1 MIYYQFTA
9 CENRTKCSEDCDVI
23 IGGAMGKIIKDTI
36 HANGIDIG
44 IYTQDF
50 ENEFISLTDIARYKS
65 DDPTGVIQNWMR
77 NRDVIEFLGLWERL
91 HNSDFKPLEF
101 EGFRKQA
108 GANAFTMSPKKWI
121 EATNAIGIVSKAGRY
136 GGTYAHSDIAMSFAT
151 WISPEFQLY
160 IMKDYRR
167 LKTDENSRLSLNWN
181 LNREIS
187 KLNYKIHT
195 DAIKENLIP
204 PELTAAQVAYTY
216 ANEADMLNVVLFGK
230 TAKQWKDKNPT
241 EKGNMR
247 DAATLNQLLV
257 LANLESYNA
266 VLINQGKNQKE
277 RMELLRQLAVQQLQT
292 LEKVGLNNLP
302 KLEAEINKSK

>member
-1 MIYYQFTA
+1 
-9 CENRTKCSEDCDVI
+9 
-23 IGGAMGKIIKDTI
+23 MGKIIKDTI

-50 ENEFISLTDIARYKS
+50 KNEFISLTDIARYKS
-65 DDPTGVIQNWMR
+65 DDPTAVIQNWMR

-101 EGFRKQA
+101 EGFKKQA

-167 LKTDENSRLSLNWN
+167 LKTDENSRLSLKWN

-187 KLNYKIHT
+187 KLNYRIHT

-204 PELTAAQVAYTY
+204 PELTPAQVACTY

-230 TAKQWKDKNPT
+230 TAKQWKDENPM

-247 DAATLNQLLV
+247 DVATLNQLLV

-266 VLINQGKNQKE
+266 VLINQGKKQKE

-292 LEKVGLNNLP
+292 LEAVSLNNLP
-302 KLEAEINKSK
+302 KLGVDLHKG

>member
-1 MIYYQFTA
+1 
-9 CENRTKCSEDCDVI
+9 
-23 IGGAMGKIIKDTI
+23 MGKVIKETI
-36 HANGIDIG
+36 HANGVDIG

-65 DDPTGVIQNWMR
+65 DDPTAVIQNWMR
-77 NRDVIEFLGLWERL
+77 NRDVIEFLGLWEKL
-91 HNSDFKPLEF
+91 HNPNFNPLEF
-101 EGFRKQA
+101 EGFKKQA

-121 EATNAIGIVSKAGRY
+121 DATDAIGIISKAGRY

-167 LKTDENSRLSLNWN
+167 LKADQNSRLSLNWN

-187 KLNYKIHT
+187 KLNYRIHT
-195 DAIKENLIP
+195 DAIKDNLIP
-204 PELTAAQVAYTY
+204 TELTPVQVTYTY

-230 TAKQWKDKNPT
+230 TARQWKDENSSI
-241 EKGNMR
+241 EGNMR
-247 DAATLNQLLV
+247 DVASLNQLLV

-266 VLINQGKNQKE
+266 VLINQGKDQKE

-292 LEKVGLNNLP
+292 LETISLNNLS
-302 KLEAEINKSK
+302 KLEAGTNKK

>member
-1 MIYYQFTA
+1 
-9 CENRTKCSEDCDVI
+9 
-23 IGGAMGKIIKDTI
+23 MGKIIKDTI
-36 HANGIDIG
+36 HANGIDIS
-44 IYTQDF
+44 IYKQDF
-50 ENEFISLTDIARYKS
+50 ENEFISLADIARYKS
-65 DDPTGVIQNWMR
+65 DGPSAVIQNWMR

-187 KLNYKIHT
+187 KLNYRIHT
-195 DAIKENLIP
+195 DAIKDNLIP
-204 PELTAAQVAYTY
+204 PELTPAQVAYTY

-230 TAKQWKDKNPT
+230 TAKQWKDENPM

-247 DAATLNQLLV
+247 DAASLNQLLV

-292 LEKVGLNNLP
+292 LKTASLNNLP
-302 KLEAEINKSK
+302 QFK

>member
-1 MIYYQFTA
+1 
-9 CENRTKCSEDCDVI
+9 
-23 IGGAMGKIIKDTI
+23 MGKIIKDTI

-65 DDPTGVIQNWMR
+65 DDPTAVIQNWMR

-91 HNSDFKPLEF
+91 HNPYFKPLEF

-121 EATNAIGIVSKAGRY
+121 EATKAIGIVSKSGRY

-187 KLNYKIHT
+187 KLNYRIHT
-195 DAIKENLIP
+195 DAIKVNLIP
-204 PELTAAQVAYTY
+204 PELTPAQVAYTY

-230 TAKQWKDKNPT
+230 TAKQWKDENPT
-241 EKGNMR
+241 MKGNMR
-247 DAATLNQLLV
+247 DVATLNQLLV

-266 VLINQGKNQKE
+266 VLIKQGKNQKE
-277 RMELLRQLAVQQLQT
+277 RMELLRQLAIQQLET
-292 LEKVGLNNLP
+292 LENVSLNNLP
-302 KLEAEINKSK
+302 RLRVNS

>member
-1 MIYYQFTA
+1 
-9 CENRTKCSEDCDVI
+9 
-23 IGGAMGKIIKDTI
+23 MGKIIKDTI

-44 IYTQDF
+44 IYKKKKK
-50 ENEFISLTDIARYKS
+50 NEFISLTDIARYKS
-65 DDPTGVIQNWMR
+65 DDPTAVIQNWMR

-101 EGFRKQA
+101 EGFKKQA

-167 LKTDENSRLSLNWN
+167 LKTDENSRLSLGWN

-187 KLNYKIHT
+187 KLNYRIHT

-204 PELTAAQVAYTY
+204 PELTPAQVACTY

-230 TAKQWKDKNPT
+230 TAKQWKDENPM

-247 DAATLNQLLV
+247 DVATLNQLLV

-266 VLINQGKNQKE
+266 VLINQGKKQKE

-292 LEKVGLNNLP
+292 LEAVSLNNLP
-302 KLEAEINKSK
+302 KLGVDLHKG

>member
-1 MIYYQFTA
+1 
-9 CENRTKCSEDCDVI
+9 
-23 IGGAMGKIIKDTI
+23 MGKIIKDTI

-65 DDPTGVIQNWMR
+65 DDPTAVIQNWMR
-77 NRDVIEFLGLWERL
+77 NQDVIEFLGLWERL

-101 EGFRKQA
+101 EGFKKQA

-121 EATNAIGIVSKAGRY
+121 EATDAIGIVSKAGRY

-187 KLNYKIHT
+187 KLNYRIHT

-204 PELTAAQVAYTY
+204 PELTPAQVAYTY

-230 TAKQWKDKNPT
+230 TAKQWKDENLAV
-241 EKGNMR
+241 KGNMR
-247 DAATLNQLLV
+247 DVATLNQLLV

-266 VLINQGKNQKE
+266 VLINQGKDQKE

-292 LEKVGLNNLP
+292 LESVSLNNLP
-302 KLEAEINKSK
+302 KLRVNT

>member
-1 MIYYQFTA
+1 
-9 CENRTKCSEDCDVI
+9 
-23 IGGAMGKIIKDTI
+23 MGRIIKDTI
-36 HANGIDIG
+36 HAAGVDIG

-65 DDPTGVIQNWMR
+65 DDPTAVIQNWMR

-91 HNSDFKPLEF
+91 HNPDFKPLEF

-108 GANAFTMSPKKWI
+108 GANAFTMSPRKWI

-181 LNREIS
+181 LNRAIS
-187 KLNYKIHT
+187 KLNYRIHT

-204 PELTAAQVAYTY
+204 PELTSEQVACTY

-230 TAKQWKDKNPT
+230 TAKQWKDENPT
-241 EKGNMR
+241 AKGNMR

-266 VLINQGKNQKE
+266 VLINQGKDQKE
-277 RMELLRQLAVQQLQT
+277 RMELLRQLTVQQLQT
-292 LEKVGLNNLP
+292 LETVNLNSLP
-302 KLEAEINKSK
+302 KLEGNM

>member
-1 MIYYQFTA
+1 MSI
-9 CENRTKCSEDCDVI
+9 VV
-23 IGGAMGKIIKDTI
+23 GGTMGKVIKETI

-44 IYTQDF
+44 IYTRDF

-65 DDPTGVIQNWMR
+65 DDPTAVIQNWMR
-77 NRDVIEFLGLWERL
+77 NRDVIEFLGLWEKL
-91 HNSDFKPLEF
+91 HNPDFNPLEF

-121 EATNAIGIVSKAGRY
+121 EATKAIGIVSKAGRY

-187 KLNYKIHT
+187 KLNYRIHT
-195 DAIKENLIP
+195 DAIKDNLIP
-204 PELTAAQVAYTY
+204 PELTPAQVAYTY

-230 TAKQWKDKNPT
+230 TAKQWKDENPAV
-241 EKGNMR
+241 KGNMR
-247 DAATLNQLLV
+247 DVATLNQLLV

-266 VLINQGKNQKE
+266 VLINQGKDQKE
-277 RMELLRQLAVQQLQT
+277 RMELLRQLVVQQLQT
-292 LEKVGLNNLP
+292 LESVSLNNLP
-302 KLEAEINKSK
+302 ELRGREVES

>member
-1 MIYYQFTA
+1 M
-9 CENRTKCSEDCDVI
+9 E
-23 IGGAMGKIIKDTI
+23 KIVKDII

-65 DDPTGVIQNWMR
+65 DDPTAVIQNWMR
-77 NRDVIEFLGLWERL
+77 NRDVIDFLGLWERL
-91 HNSDFKPLEF
+91 HNADFKPLEF

-108 GANAFTMSPKKWI
+108 GANSFTLSPKKWI
-121 EATNAIGIVSKAGRY
+121 EATNAVGIVSKAGRY
-136 GGTYAHSDIAMSFAT
+136 GGTYAHSDIAMSFAA

-167 LKTDENSRLSLNWN
+167 LKADENSRLSLNWN

-187 KLNYKIHT
+187 KLNYRIHT

-204 PELTAAQVAYTY
+204 PELTPEQIMCTY
-216 ANEADMLNVVLFGK
+216 ASEADMLNVVLFGK
-230 TAKQWKDKNPT
+230 TAKQWKEENPIA
-241 EKGNMR
+241 KGNMR
-247 DAATLNQLLV
+247 DTASLNQLLV

-266 VLINQGKNQKE
+266 ILIQQGKSQEE
-277 RMELLRQLAVQQLQT
+277 RMKLLWQLAVRQLQILKT
-292 LEKVGLNNLP
+292 ENLNHLP
-302 KLEAEINKSK
+302 KLGTDQENH

>member
-1 MIYYQFTA
+1 ML
-9 CENRTKCSEDCDVI
+9 EKVCDI
-23 IGGAMGKIIKDTI
+23 IKGGEMGKIIKDTI

-65 DDPTGVIQNWMR
+65 DDPTAVIQNWMR

-91 HNSDFKPLEF
+91 HNPYFKPLEF

-187 KLNYKIHT
+187 KLNYRIHT

-204 PELTAAQVAYTY
+204 PELTPAQVAYTY

-230 TAKQWKDKNPT
+230 TAKQWKDENLAV
-241 EKGNMR
+241 KGNMR
-247 DAATLNQLLV
+247 DVATLNQLLV
-257 LANLESYNA
+257 LANLEKSYNA
-266 VLINQGKNQKE
+266 VLINQGKDQKE
-277 RMELLRQLAVQQLQT
+277 RMKLLRQLAVQQLQT
-292 LEKVGLNNLP
+292 LESVSLNNLP
-302 KLEAEINKSK
+302 KLRVNT

>member
-1 MIYYQFTA
+1 
-9 CENRTKCSEDCDVI
+9 
-23 IGGAMGKIIKDTI
+23 MGKVIKETI

-65 DDPTGVIQNWMR
+65 DDPTAVIQNWMR
-77 NRDVIEFLGLWERL
+77 NRDVI
-91 HNSDFKPLEF
+91 EF

-121 EATNAIGIVSKAGRY
+121 ETTNAIGIVSKAGRY

-167 LKTDENSRLSLNWN
+167 LKADENSRLSLNWN

-187 KLNYKIHT
+187 KLNYRIHT
-195 DAIKENLIP
+195 DAIKDNLIP
-204 PELTAAQVAYTY
+204 PELTPAQVAYTY

-230 TAKQWKDKNPT
+230 TAKQWKDENSAA
-241 EKGNMR
+241 KGNMR
-247 DAATLNQLLV
+247 DVATLNQLLV

-266 VLINQGKNQKE
+266 VLINQGKMQKE

-292 LEKVGLNNLP
+292 LETVSLNDLP
-302 KLEAEINKSK
+302 KLGTDL

>member
-1 MIYYQFTA
+1 MFKEVY
-9 CENRTKCSEDCDVI
+9 DVI
-23 IGGAMGKIIKDTI
+23 AGGEMGKIIKDTI

-50 ENEFISLTDIARYKS
+50 ENEFISLTDIVRYKS
-65 DDPTGVIQNWMR
+65 DDPTAVIQNWMR
-77 NRDVIEFLGLWERL
+77 NRDVIEFLGLWERF
-91 HNSDFKPLEF
+91 HNPDFNPLEF
-101 EGFRKQA
+101 EGVRKQA

-121 EATNAIGIVSKAGRY
+121 EATDSIGIVSKAGRY

-187 KLNYKIHT
+187 KLNYRIHT
-195 DAIKENLIP
+195 DAIKDNLIP
-204 PELTAAQVAYTY
+204 PELTSAQISYTY
-216 ANEADMLNVVLFGK
+216 ANEADMLNVILFGK
-230 TAKQWKDKNPT
+230 TAKQWKDENST
-241 EKGNMR
+241 VKGNMR
-247 DAATLNQLLV
+247 DDATLNQLLV

-266 VLINQGKNQKE
+266 VLINQGKEQRE
-277 RMELLRQLAVQQLQT
+277 RMELLWQLAVQQLQT
-292 LEKVGLNNLP
+292 LEMASLNNLP
-302 KLEAEINKSK
+302 KLD